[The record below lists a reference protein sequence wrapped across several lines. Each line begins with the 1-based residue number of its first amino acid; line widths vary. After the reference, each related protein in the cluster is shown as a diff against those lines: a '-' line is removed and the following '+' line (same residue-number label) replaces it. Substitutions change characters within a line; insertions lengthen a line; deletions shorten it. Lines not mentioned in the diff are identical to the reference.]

1 MRPVPMSI
9 PTLCTLVAGLAVPLT
24 AQQGPCAQITAA
36 CKNAGFTLG
45 GASTGTGL
53 QADCVI
59 PVMQGIAQPAAAARP
74 LPQIDPQV
82 VAACKASHPSFGQ
95 GKALTATATADIGP
109 APASAAGP
117 LANPAS
123 PSASGLAATSGNG
136 ITPPSSSL
144 TAGAGSLQPGVPSG
158 QGGQPDVEPASRT
171 PSPSTVTKL
180 NGGIRSLPLTCR
192 IGQMNSGYLW
202 GNGAGD
208 VAFFSSTGPASG
220 VQAGECAFEDRAVKA
235 SEPHALCVDASLSEV
250 KLDSGGI
257 KIISFQGAGAQILN
271 SVADGPT
278 RLMNF
283 MVHLNAPTHAACWI
297 IDRYGP

>member
-9 PTLCTLVAGLAVPLT
+9 PALCTLALGLAVPLT

-59 PVMQGIAQPAAAARP
+59 PIMQGVAQPAAATRP
-74 LPQIDPQV
+74 LPQIDPKV

-95 GKALTATATADIGP
+95 GKVPTPTADIRP
-109 APASAAGP
+109 APASAAQR
-117 LANPAS
+117 LAAPVS
-123 PSASGLAATSGNG
+123 PSAIGSAVTNGPG
-136 ITPPSSSL
+136 ITPPSSSHA
-144 TAGAGSLQPGVPSG
+144 AGAGSLQPGVPSG

-171 PSPSTVTKL
+171 PSPSTVTTL

-202 GNGAGD
+202 GSGAGD
-208 VAFFSSTGPASG
+208 VAFLSSTGPASG
-220 VQAGECAFEDRAVKA
+220 VQAGECAFADRAVKA
-235 SEPHALCVDASLSEV
+235 SEPHTLCVDASLYEV
-250 KLDSGGI
+250 HLDSGGI
-257 KIISFQGAGAQILN
+257 KILTFQGPGAAILN
-271 SVADGPT
+271 SAANGPT
-278 RLMNF
+278 KLMNF
-283 MVHLNAPTHAACWI
+283 MVHLNAPTHSACWI